1 MKTRQHMLGSLIAA
15 SLILG
20 GCSVGAQ
27 KPAEIKIISPTNN
40 ASVRVGQG
48 INIQWTAKGDNISM
62 IEVVITNQP
71 YAQVATQDPKKG
83 VPEFNAQVPWTPLQ
97 PGTHSIQVK
106 AYNPDNKVIGQS
118 DLVVLTAQGAL
129 PTATAAVPPTAVP
142 AATAV
147 GGGGQPAATA
157 PTATPEAPSLVVTND
172 FANIREG
179 PNTAYRALGQLS
191 KDEKAPVRGRSD
203 DGKWYQIT
211 FKTGVGWIFGELVQA
226 NDAANKTAVAAAP
239 PLPTAPPPPP
249 PTATSP
255 PPTAAPPT
263 AVPVVGRT
271 AGNLTVDRVA
281 VGNNGSIV
289 ASWNVQNIREAFLDK
304 GDGQGY
310 KAAAGTMSVVVDC
323 ITNARTIRLK
333 ITNNAG
339 ATQEDAIG
347 INVDGGLP
355 AGTCA
360 GSSTGGSTDACN
372 SSSPYWMAV
381 KSGNSSYTFCAK
393 QDLEFVA
400 GLPPVVRLN
409 KGSSQDLTLKWNLYG
424 ISGIRLK
431 IESNTQQCGQGGSQ
445 GQRDVPVN
453 GSNGNENF
461 IYQLNANEFGYGG
474 FKIELF
480 VTTNSG
486 QVVGYNEKFLCF
498 T

>member
-1 MKTRQHMLGSLIAA
+1 MKTRQHVVGSLIAA
-15 SLILG
+15 SLILS
-20 GCSVGAQ
+20 GCSLGAA
-27 KPAEIKIISPTNN
+27 KPAEIKIVSPTNN

-48 INIQWTAKGDNISM
+48 LNIQWTAKGDNISM

-129 PTATAAVPPTAVP
+129 PTATAVVPPTAVP
-142 AATAV
+142 VATAA
-147 GGGGQPAATA
+147 GGGSGSQPA

-191 KDEKAPVRGRSD
+191 KDDKAPVRGRSD

-255 PPTAAPPT
+255 PPPPT

-281 VGNNGSIV
+281 VGNNGSVV

-304 GDGQGY
+304 GDGNGF

-323 ITNARTIRLK
+323 ISNSRTIRLK

-347 INVDGGLP
+347 ISVDGSLP
-355 AGTCA
+355 AGTC
-360 GSSTGGSTDACN
+360 GGGSGGGPSEVCN
-372 SSSPYWMAV
+372 ASSPYWLAV
-381 KSGNSSYTFCAK
+381 KSGNPGYTFCAK
-393 QDLEFVA
+393 RELEWPA
-400 GLPPVVRLN
+400 NPSASAN
-409 KGSSQDLTLKWNLYG
+409 KGENKDLTMKWNIFG
-424 ISGIRLK
+424 IGGIRLRVDGTG
-431 IESNTQQCGQGGSQ
+431 NYCGGVGGSQ
-445 GQRDVPVN
+445 GTRDVPVN
-453 GSNGNENF
+453 GSDGPND
-461 IYQLNANEFGYGG
+461 YSYPLNANEFGKGG
-474 FKIELF
+474 YKFELYIINQQG
-480 VTTNSG
+480 VT
-486 QVVGYNEKFLCF
+486 VGFNEKFLCIN
-498 T
+498 

>member
-20 GCSVGAQ
+20 GCAVGAQ

-142 AATAV
+142 AATAA

-157 PTATPEAPSLVVTND
+157 PTATPEAPSLGVTND

-191 KDEKAPVRGRSD
+191 KDDKAPVRGRSD

-255 PPTAAPPT
+255 PAPPT

-281 VGNNGSIV
+281 VGNNGSVV

-304 GDGQGY
+304 GDGNGF

-323 ITNARTIRLK
+323 ISNSRTIRLK

-347 INVDGGLP
+347 ISVDGSLP
-355 AGTCA
+355 AGTC
-360 GSSTGGSTDACN
+360 GSSGGGGGATEVCN
-372 SSSPYWMAV
+372 ASSPYWMAV

-393 QDLEFVA
+393 QELEWNHN
-400 GLPPVVRLN
+400 PVVSAN
-409 KGSSQDLTLKWNLYG
+409 KGENKDLTMRWNIFG
-424 ISGIRLK
+424 IGGIRLRVDGAGAYCGGV
-431 IESNTQQCGQGGSQ
+431 SGGQGT
-445 GQRDVPVN
+445 RDVPVN
-453 GSNGNENF
+453 GSDGPND
-461 IYQLNANEFGYGG
+461 YRYPLNANEFGKGG
-474 FKIELF
+474 YKFELYI
-480 VTTNSG
+480 VNQQG
-486 QVVGYNEKFLCF
+486 QTVGFNEKFLCIN
-498 T
+498 

>member
-1 MKTRQHMLGSLIAA
+1 MKTRQHMAGSLIAA

-20 GCSVGAQ
+20 GCAVGAE
-27 KPAEIKIISPTNN
+27 KPAEIKIVSPTNN

-129 PTATAAVPPTAVP
+129 PAATAAVPPTAVP
-142 AATAV
+142 VATAA
-147 GGGGQPAATA
+147 GSSQPA

-191 KDEKAPVRGRSD
+191 KGDKAPVRGRSD

-211 FKTGVGWIFGELVQA
+211 FKTGVGWIFGELAQA

-255 PPTAAPPT
+255 PPPPT
-263 AVPVVGRT
+263 AVPVAGRT
-271 AGNLTVDRVA
+271 AGNLTVDRVT
-281 VGNNGSIV
+281 VGNNGSVV
-289 ASWNVQNIREAFLDK
+289 ASWNVQNISAAQFDK
-304 GDGQGY
+304 GDGQGF
-310 KAAAGTMSVVVDC
+310 KAAAGTMAVVVDC
-323 ITNARTIRLK
+323 ITTSRTIRLK

-355 AGTCA
+355 AGTC
-360 GSSTGGSTDACN
+360 GSSGGGGGGGSTDVCN
-372 SSSPYWMAV
+372 ASSPFWKAV
-381 KSGNSSYTFCAK
+381 ISGNSGYTFCAK

-400 GLPPVVRLN
+400 GLPSVVRFS
-409 KGSSQDLTLKWNLYG
+409 KGANMDLALKWNIYG
-424 ISGIRLK
+424 IGGIRLK
-431 IESNTQQCGQGGSQ
+431 IEPNTQQCSPAGSQ
-445 GQRDVPVN
+445 GQRDVAVN
-453 GSNGNENF
+453 GSNGPDNT
-461 IYQLNANEFGYGG
+461 IYPLNANEFGFGG
-474 FKIELF
+474 FKIELY
-480 VTTNSG
+480 VINQQG
-486 QVVGYNEKFLCF
+486 VQVGYNEKFLCV

>member
-15 SLILG
+15 SLILS
-20 GCSVGAQ
+20 GCSLGAQ
-27 KPAEIKIISPTNN
+27 KPAEIKIVSPANN

-142 AATAV
+142 AV
-147 GGGGQPAATA
+147 PAATAAGSGQPA
-157 PTATPEAPSLVVTND
+157 PTATPEAPGLVVTND

-191 KDEKAPVRGRSD
+191 KDDKAPVRGRSD

-255 PPTAAPPT
+255 PPPPT

-304 GDGQGY
+304 GDGNGF
-310 KAAAGTMSVVVDC
+310 KAAAGTMSVVIDC
-323 ITNARTIRLK
+323 ISTSRTVRLK

-355 AGTCA
+355 AGTC
-360 GSSTGGSTDACN
+360 GSSGGGGGGGTEVCN

-381 KSGNSSYTFCAK
+381 KSNRPDYNFCAK

-400 GLPPVVRLN
+400 GLPPIVNLTKGEN
-409 KGSSQDLTLKWNLYG
+409 KDLTLKWNIFG
-424 ISGIRLK
+424 VSGIRLK
-431 IESNTQQCGQGGSQ
+431 IEPSSQQCGPGGSQ

-453 GSNGNENF
+453 GSNGSENY
-461 IYQLNANEFGYGG
+461 IYQLNANEFGFGG

-480 VTTNSG
+480 INNNSG
-486 QVVGYNEKFLCF
+486 QIVGYNEKFLCVR
-498 T
+498 